1 MKVAIIGASGNI
13 GKYFVDEALAR
24 GHTVTAIV
32 RHPEKITVKN
42 TNLSIVKADV
52 LKGNVDKLVKGYDAV
67 ICAYNSTP
75 GPSGYEEHVKAVTE
89 IVNGCKKAGVR
100 LLAQGG
106 ASSLEIAPGVE
117 IFTKMFT
124 NMKKSDNP
132 EMAKWEGSI
141 RGTRELLYML
151 RKEKGLKWT
160 YISPSGSLMPG
171 ERTGK
176 YRVGKDT
183 LLNNPDGSPSKLST
197 QDLAVAMI
205 DELEKPKH
213 TGERFT
219 VAN

>member
-1 MKVAIIGASGNI
+1 MKVAIIGGSGNI

-32 RHPEKITVKN
+32 RHPEKITAKN

-67 ICAYNSTP
+67 ISAYNSTFGP
-75 GPSGYEEHVKAVTE
+75 GAYEEHVKAVTE

-106 ASSLEIAPGVE
+106 AASLEIAPGVE
-117 IFTKMFT
+117 MYTKMFT
-124 NMKKSDNP
+124 KKSNNP
-132 EMAKWEGSI
+132 DTAKWEGSV

-183 LLNNPDGSPSKLST
+183 LLNNPDGSPSKLSL